1 MIIMMMLLVILNR
14 AEIPTAFFL
23 NRIEKKH
30 TPTKIDNLVKRT
42 DELFKVSS

>member
-23 NRIEKKH
+23 NRIEKN

-42 DELFKVSS
+42 GELFKVSS